1 MKKITFLFT
10 AAILLMLLGTS
21 STTFAGKIYKWT
33 DSDGKVHYGERP
45 PSGQGTQMRIPRPSP
60 YRAAPTPK
68 SDNKSEA
75 ANKFLDSIAAE
86 RKVKK
91 EAADKSAKEKEVY
104 DKNCTNARKRVAGL
118 KMGGRKYEVT
128 ESGERKYLDDS
139 GIQRRLLEAQKKVDE
154 WCK

>member
-45 PSGQGTQMRIPRPSP
+45 PSGQGKQMRVPRSSP
-60 YRAAPTPK
+60 YGVAPAPK
-68 SDNKSEA
+68 SDNKSDA
-75 ANKFLDSIAAE
+75 ANKFLESIAAE
-86 RKVKK
+86 RKEKK
-91 EAADKSAKEKEVY
+91 AAADKSAEERKIT
-104 DKNCTNARKRVAGL
+104 DKNCSNARKRVAGL

-128 ESGERKYLDDS
+128 KSGERKYLDDS